1 MRTISTAEQRH
12 SVCISLASHLALHS
26 HILELPPMSHP
37 HPVIHPRDVL
47 QTITSHKRLLAA
59 PIVVLT
65 AVAVGYAIVR
75 PKTWEAAQAMVVRS
89 ESSDTLSR
97 LGRATELEQMK
108 STQETILELAK
119 SRDVLLGALQQAGPG
134 SEDNAAN
141 WPNEKALEA
150 LQDSVA
156 VEPPKGAEFGK
167 TELFYLKV
175 KDHDRTR
182 STALASAISTELQSR
197 LANMQKASSEGSI
210 KELDR
215 SVKLA
220 QEELSEATKRLSAM
234 EQHAGNDL
242 VELRILTESPSG
254 DSDLRRNLVE
264 LEKELRVHKAA
275 QLENEES
282 LRILKEAESDPA
294 KLMAAPSLLLKSQPA
309 LARLKDGLVDAQ
321 LRSGQA
327 LGTMSEDHPM
337 VRGAREAER
346 VIRNQL
352 HDEIALAI
360 KGVAADQQVG
370 ADRIKSVESQIAEVQ
385 QRLSRLADMRAEYA
399 NLSDAVKSRSETL
412 KAVEH
417 ELADAKARNAA
428 ANATSRLNLV
438 GTPDTGTRPIGPGR
452 SVIAA
457 GGLGAGLLVSAAIAF
472 LLIQPAPT
480 PTSAAAVVEQP
491 TVGEAVNTLPTP
503 VPLAAVSPPTAEP
516 VAELPMLRLAENS
529 AKPAGRLSLSKALQ
543 RVAG

>member
-1 MRTISTAEQRH
+1 M
-12 SVCISLASHLALHS
+12 
-26 HILELPPMSHP
+26 
-37 HPVIHPRDVL
+37 
-47 QTITSHKRLLAA
+47 
-59 PIVVLT
+59 
-65 AVAVGYAIVR
+65 VR

-97 LGRATELEQMK
+97 MGRATELEQMK
-108 STQETILELAK
+108 TTQETILELAK
-119 SRDVLLGALQQAGPG
+119 SRDVLLGALKQVGPA
-134 SEDNAAN
+134 SEDQAAN
-141 WPNEKALEA
+141 WPNDKSLEA
-150 LQDSVA
+150 LQDNVA

-167 TELFYLKV
+167 TEVFYLKV

-182 STALASAISTELQSR
+182 ATALATAISSELQSR
-197 LANMQKASSEGSI
+197 LANLQKTNSQESI

-215 SVKLA
+215 SVTLA
-220 QEELSEATKRLSAM
+220 QNELAAATKRLGEM
-234 EQHAGNDL
+234 EQRAGNDL
-242 VELRILTESPSG
+242 VELRILTENPSG

-264 LEKELRVHKAA
+264 LEKELRAHKVT

-282 LRILKEAESDPA
+282 LKLLKEAASDPS

-346 VIRNQL
+346 VIRQQL
-352 HDEIALAI
+352 HDEISLAI
-360 KGVAADQQVG
+360 KGVEADQQVG
-370 ADRIKSVESQIAEVQ
+370 ADRIKAAEMQIAQVQ
-385 QRLSRLADMRAEYA
+385 DRLSRLADMRAEYA

-438 GTPDTGTRPIGPGR
+438 GTPDSGTRPIGPGR
-452 SVIAA
+452 SIIAA
-457 GGLGAGLLVSAAIAF
+457 GGFGAGLLVSAAIAF
-472 LLIQPAPT
+472 LLIQPSHSPV
-480 PTSAAAVVEQP
+480 SAAAAAP
-491 TVGEAVNTLPTP
+491 TATIESSATET
-503 VPLAAVSPPTAEP
+503 PLAASETPVQTVAEP
-516 VAELPMLRLAENS
+516 AAELPTLRVAEDQV
-529 AKPAGRLSLSKALQ
+529 AKSAGRLSLSKALQ
-543 RVAG
+543 RVAV